1 MEVACWIGKPRQRST
16 FRLLYALVI
25 AFSYSLMTIPQ
36 PAAPP
41 DTPAMVAFRRTISQ
55 PLKLRLFM
63 LRSLP
68 MAYLAGL
75 RLREITPK
83 RAVITVPFKYLT
95 KNPFRS
101 IYFACLSMAAEMA
114 SGMLAMMYTQGAGRV
129 SMLVVGLEADFTK
142 KAVGLIA
149 FTSEDGLRIA
159 QAIADSRASG
169 EGRIVVCTST
179 GIDQAGDTV
188 ATFRITW
195 SFRAK

>member
-1 MEVACWIGKPRQRST
+1 MS
-16 FRLLYALVI
+16 
-25 AFSYSLMTIPQ
+25 Q
-36 PAAPP
+36 PAASL
-41 DTPAMVAFRRTISQ
+41 DTPAAAAFRRTISS

-75 RLREITPK
+75 RLREITPE

-95 KNPFRS
+95 QNPFRS

-114 SGMLAMMYTQGAGRV
+114 SGMLAMMHIQGQSRV
-129 SMLVVGLEADFTK
+129 SMLVIGLEAEFTK

-149 FTSEDGLRIA
+149 FTSTDGPRIA
-159 QAIADSRASG
+159 QTIADSRASG
-169 EGRIVVCTST
+169 EGRTVVCTST
-179 GIDQAGDTV
+179 GVDEAGDVV